1 MRAFIQSIIAFFAES
16 VKWGKFLLQKN
27 EFRAIIYNQ
36 KTEGECADAGYHKL
50 TGGFYNIPKI
60 KKQRIKV
67 LLFQEKVSF
76 LSQENQDHKGQIA

>member
-27 EFRAIIYNQ
+27 EFCAIIYNQKIYNQ

-50 TGGFYNIPKI
+50 TGG
-60 KKQRIKV
+60 
-67 LLFQEKVSF
+67 
-76 LSQENQDHKGQIA
+76 D